1 MGPFLQKHYIKE
13 KYSIITS
20 TFGPTVLV
28 QWPNSHLPLSPSVA
42 LWLWLTAHCDS
53 RWQLPVTMGD
63 SSPWLWVTA
72 HHNGGW
78 QLTVSLGDGSLGHT
92 SVLPIL
98 RFKLTAAKMHL
109 QYTAIL
115 GGGRNISS
123 MPSSSRKGRKPENQ
137 ASVSKE
143 KTYGNT
149 PGILHLFNK
158 YWRRAYLS
166 QALL

>member
-13 KYSIITS
+13 KDSIITS
-20 TFGPTVLV
+20 TFCPTVLV
-28 QWPNSHLPLSPSVA
+28 QWPNSHLPLSPSIA
-42 LWLWLTAHCDS
+42 L
-53 RWQLPVTMGD
+53 G
-63 SSPWLWVTA
+63 LWVTA
-72 HHNGGW
+72 HHDSGWQLTVTLGDSSQGRWVTAHHDSGW

-98 RFKLTAAKMHL
+98 RFKLTSAKMHL
-109 QYTAIL
+109 QYTVIL

-123 MPSSSRKGRKPENQ
+123 MPSSPRRGRKPENQ

-143 KTYGNT
+143 KTDGNT

-158 YWRRAYLS
+158 YWRRA
-166 QALL
+166 